1 MKGFSPRKIV
11 AAVSVSLIAVTLLI
25 NGVQRPSQASSH
37 REAPL
42 IVADP
47 LIDNTDTYAFRSY
60 EPGREGFVTIIAN
73 YIPFEV
79 PSGGPHYYKFDDT
92 ALYEIKIDNTGDGVA
107 DITYQFRFTN
117 KIVNEDIVLGAAS
130 PTEALTGKG
139 GVEPLITSL
148 TDPDYNEVQMYSVTR
163 MDHAGKKMLAHSLLS
178 PPNNV
183 GVRSTPNYEKLA
195 QMAVNHLPNGG
206 RVFAGQRD
214 EGFYIDVAS
223 IFDTLNLRS
232 ISDKG
237 GVDYTAGFNVHSI
250 ALEVPIKD
258 LTRDGKMPKDTTAQN
273 AVVGIWSTAS
283 RQTAQV
289 IRSAHGNTTVEGEWK
304 QVSRLGNPLVNEV
317 VIPLKLK
324 NAFNTISPKD
334 DAVAAPFVLDPQLP
348 KLLKAVFKIDIPP
361 APRTDLVAI
370 FATGIKAGSV
380 PGAPHYNTFLSDGT
394 PHEMLR
400 LNVAIPPTPMSHQSR
415 LGLLGGDLA
424 GFPNGRRVGDDVT
437 DIALRAMAGGTPFTP
452 ATNVAPNNVLGDGV
466 SENDVPYL
474 HTFPYLGTPHP
485 GRAKH

>member
-1 MKGFSPRKIV
+1 M
-11 AAVSVSLIAVTLLI
+11 AIALFI
-25 NGVQRPSQASSH
+25 NGMQPPAQASSH

-42 IVADP
+42 IVGDP

-92 ALYEIKIDNTGDGVA
+92 ALYEIKIDNTGDGVE
-107 DITYQFRFTN
+107 DISYQFRFTN
-117 KIVNEDIVLGAAS
+117 KIVNPDIVLGAAS
-130 PTEALTGKG
+130 PNEALAGTG
-139 GVEPLITSL
+139 GVDPLITSL
-148 TDPDYNEVQMYSVTR
+148 NDPDYNEVQMYTVTR
-163 MDHAGKKMLAHSLLS
+163 VTKGGRTHLAQGLLS

-183 GVRSTPNYEKLA
+183 GVRTTTDYETLA
-195 QMAVNHLPNGG
+195 KHGIHHLPNGG

-214 EGFYIDVAS
+214 EGFYIDVGS

-232 ISDKG
+232 ITDKG

-250 ALEVPIKD
+250 AIELPIKE
-258 LTRDGKMPKDTTAQN
+258 LTRDGKMPKNTTSDN
-273 AVVGIWSTAS
+273 AVIGVWATAS
-283 RQTAQV
+283 RQTTQV
-289 IRSAHGNTTVEGEWK
+289 IRSTASAPMAEGQWK

-324 NAFNTISPKD
+324 DAFNSISPKD
-334 DAVAAPFVLDPQLP
+334 DGVAAPFVLDPQLP
-348 KLLKAVFKIDIPP
+348 KLMNAVFKIDIPP
-361 APRTDLVAI
+361 APRNDLVAI

-380 PGAPHYNTFLSDGT
+380 PGVPHYTTFLSDGT

-400 LNVAIPPTPMSHQSR
+400 LNVAIPPTPMSQQNR
-415 LGLLGGDLA
+415 LGLLGGDIA

-452 ATNVAPNNVLGDGV
+452 ATNKAPNNTLGDGV
-466 SENDVPYL
+466 DENDVPYL
-474 HTFPYLGTPHP
+474 PGFPYLGTPHS
-485 GRAKH
+485 GRARS

>member
-1 MKGFSPRKIV
+1 MKRFSPRKIV
-11 AAVSVSLIAVTLLI
+11 AAVSVSLIAVALLI

-60 EPGREGFVTIIAN
+60 EPGREGFVTLIAN

-117 KIVNEDIVLGAAS
+117 KTVNEDIVLGAAS

-163 MDHAGKKMLAHSLLS
+163 VDHAGKKMLAHSLLS

-183 GVRSTPNYEKLA
+183 GVRSTPNYETLA
-195 QMAVNHLPNGG
+195 QHAVNHLPNGG

-273 AVVGIWSTAS
+273 AVIGVWSTAS
-283 RQTAQV
+283 RQTTQV

-452 ATNVAPNNVLGDGV
+452 ATNVAPNNTLGDGV

-485 GRAKH
+485 GRAHQ

>member
-1 MKGFSPRKIV
+1 MTPRKIV
-11 AAVSVSLIAVTLLI
+11 AALALALVAVSLVM
-25 NGVQRPSQASSH
+25 NGVQRPALASSH

-42 IVADP
+42 IVGDP

-92 ALYEIKIDNTGDGVA
+92 ALYEIKIDNTGDGEA
-107 DITYQFRFTN
+107 DISYQFRFTN
-117 KIVNEDIVLGAAS
+117 RIVNPDIVLGAAS
-130 PTEALTGKG
+130 PNEALSGKG

-148 TDPDYNEVQMYSVTR
+148 IDPDYNEVQMYSVTR
-163 MDHAGKKMLAHSLLS
+163 VSKAGTHQLAHSLLS
-178 PPNNV
+178 PPNNI
-183 GVRSTPNYEKLA
+183 GVRSTTNYEQLA
-195 QMAVNHLPNGG
+195 QQAVTHLPNGG

-214 EGFYIDVAS
+214 EGFYIDVGS

-250 ALEVPIKD
+250 AIELPIKE
-258 LTRDGKMPKDTTAQN
+258 LTRDGKMPRNTVDDN
-273 AVVGIWSTAS
+273 AVIGVWATAS
-283 RQTAQV
+283 RQTTQV
-289 IRSAHGNTTVEGEWK
+289 IRSAEAPMKEGQWK

-348 KLLKAVFKIDIPP
+348 KLMNAVFKIDIPP
-361 APRTDLVAI
+361 APRNDLVAI

-400 LNVAIPPTPMSHQSR
+400 LNVAIPPTPMSNQNR
-415 LGLLGGDLA
+415 LGLLGGDIA

-452 ATNVAPNNVLGDGV
+452 ATNKAPNNTLGDGV
-466 SENDVPYL
+466 DENDVPYL
-474 HTFPYLGTPHP
+474 PVFPYLGTPHP
-485 GRAKH
+485 GRAR